1 MFSDLII
8 NFQTMFSNLKIRTFF
23 IIILGLFLCDIGSA
37 QDLTVFHY
45 EQFINQSDT
54 LNYRI
59 LYPKNFDTSKQY
71 PLILFLHGAGERGND
86 NEAQLVHGSK
96 MFLDNCDSDA
106 FPTIV
111 VVPQCPKE
119 DYWSNVKRDYSKT
132 GLDKF
137 KFKRMGKPTKAMKMV
152 IALMDDI
159 TKNPY
164 VKKDQIYVGGLSM
177 GGMGTFDILKWRADM
192 FAAAFPICSGG
203 NPKSVKKY
211 ANKLSLWIFHGGEDD
226 VVHPYFALSMLTAL
240 QKQKADVKFTYFE
253 HDNHNSWDSTFA
265 EPQLL
270 PWLFSKS
277 KH

>member
-1 MFSDLII
+1 MHL
-8 NFQTMFSNLKIRTFF
+8 
-23 IIILGLFLCDIGSA
+23 LGLIGILLYNIGIA
-37 QDLTVFHY
+37 QDLTLFKY
-45 EQFINQSDT
+45 EQFIKRNDT

-59 LYPKNFDTSKQY
+59 LYPKNFDSTKQY
-71 PLILFLHGAGERGND
+71 PLILFLHGRGESGND
-86 NEAQLVHGSK
+86 NKSQLIHGSK
-96 MFLDNCDSDA
+96 MFLDNYSSDT

-111 VVPQCPKE
+111 VAPHCPKD
-119 DYWSNVKRDYSKT
+119 DYWSNVKRDYSKP

-137 KFKRMGKPTKAMKMV
+137 KFKRMGKPTKALKMV

-164 VKKDQIYVGGLSM
+164 VKKNQIYVGGLSM
-177 GGMGTFDILKWRADM
+177 GGMGTFDILKWRADL
-192 FAAAFPICSGG
+192 FAAAFPICGGG
-203 NPKSVKKY
+203 NPRSVKKY
-211 ANKLSLWIFHGGEDD
+211 AKKVSFWIFHGGQDD
-226 VVHPYFALSMLTAL
+226 VVLPYFSLRMFTEL
-240 QKQKADVKFTYFE
+240 QKLKADVKLTYFE